1 VISNLGIVILGMKD
15 NIMSDKIGVYVCE
28 CGPNIASKVDIE
40 KIKEEI
46 KKLEDFADVELVV
59 KNHKLLCSVD
69 GKKFLE
75 NEINE
80 NNLTHLVCAACSPR
94 DHDTTFIN
102 VCKKTNLNPYMYQ
115 IVNIREHCAWIIPDK
130 EEATQKAIRM
140 IHAGMDR
147 VLYQQPLEEK
157 QLDSNPDVLV
167 IGGGIA
173 GMEAALKMASKERH
187 IFLIEKEEKL
197 GGKTAKLKE
206 LLPRQGVNLNTLQ
219 QKISEVGSNQYVKVF
234 TNTELESI
242 VGFLGNFEIVL
253 KDLNDPS
260 KQTELLAGA
269 VVVATGFDL
278 KDVATLD
285 SYKISENNEVYN
297 ALEIEKMLSEKGKI
311 TLKNGEVPKKVAI
324 IHCVGRPEVGYCSKT
339 CCNYLLKTA
348 KLIKDQSSNIE
359 VFEFYKHI
367 CLPNKNDEDF
377 YHQVEEKGI
386 EFIRI
391 KDVNVTGTKLDYV
404 EISNEKNQ
412 LDVDMVIVG
421 TAMIP
426 TSGTSDLAELLKID
440 LHETGFY
447 QEAHLKIN
455 PVSTNTDGVF
465 VVGGAH
471 GPTGISEAMIQAQA
485 AAGKIFTQLVPG
497 QKIVPEV
504 KVSEILEAYCTGC
517 KTCLD
522 VCGFGAIYFDE
533 DKGIS
538 VVNEAIC
545 RGCGNC
551 VGSCPSGSIRTRHF
565 TNPQLYQ
572 EVKEALR

>member
-1 VISNLGIVILGMKD
+1 
-15 NIMSDKIGVYVCE
+15 MSEKIGIYVCE

-40 KIKEEI
+40 KIMQELA
-46 KKLEDFADVELVV
+46 KLEDYKDKELVI
-59 KNHKLLCSVD
+59 KNHKLLCSVE

-102 VCKKTNLNPYMYQ
+102 VCKKTELNPYLYQ
-115 IVNIREHCAWIIPDK
+115 IVNIREQCAWIIPDK
-130 EEATQKAIRM
+130 EEATSKAIRM
-140 IHAGMDR
+140 IHGGMDR
-147 VLYQQPLEEK
+147 VMYQQPLEEK
-157 QLDSNPDVLV
+157 QLDSNPDVLI

-173 GMEAALKMASKERH
+173 GMEAAITLASKDRAVY
-187 IFLIEKEEKL
+187 LIEKTDKL
-197 GGKTAKLKE
+197 GGKSAKLKE
-206 LLPRQGVNLNTLQ
+206 LLPRQGVTLNNLQ
-219 QKISEVGSNQYVKVF
+219 QKISDVQSNRYIKVF
-234 TNTELESI
+234 TNTELDSI
-242 VGFLGNFEIVL
+242 VGFLGNFEIVI
-253 KDLNDPS
+253 KNVKETDNT
-260 KQTELLAGA
+260 TELLAGA

-278 KDVATLD
+278 TNISSLD
-285 SYKISENNEVYN
+285 SYNSNKEDEIYN
-297 ALEIEKMLSEKGKI
+297 ALEIEEMLLANGKI
-311 TLKNGEVPKKVAI
+311 TMQNGNEPTKVAL

-339 CCNYLLKTA
+339 CCDYLLKIA
-348 KLIKDQSSNIE
+348 KLIKDQSPTIE
-359 VFEFYKHI
+359 VTELYKHM
-367 CLPNKNDEDF
+367 CLPNKHDEEFYEQVQGKGVDF
-377 YHQVEEKGI
+377 
-386 EFIRI
+386 I
-391 KDVNVTGTKLDYV
+391 KIKNAEVHGTTINLTDITDAK
-404 EISNEKNQ
+404 KK
-412 LDVDMVIVG
+412 LDVDMIIVG
-421 TAMIP
+421 TAMVP
-426 TSGTSDLAELLKID
+426 AAGTAELGVELNID
-440 LHETGFY
+440 QHETGFF

-455 PVSTNTDGVF
+455 PISTNTDGVF

-471 GPTGISEAMIQAQA
+471 GPVGISESMLQAQA
-485 AAGKIFTQLVPG
+485 AAGKIFTQLIPG
-497 QKIVPEV
+497 QKIIPEV

-517 KTCLD
+517 QTCLE

>member
-1 VISNLGIVILGMKD
+1 
-15 NIMSDKIGVYVCE
+15 MSEKIGIYVCE

-40 KIKEEI
+40 KIMQELA
-46 KKLEDFADVELVV
+46 KLEDYKDKELVI
-59 KNHKLLCSVD
+59 KNHKLLCSVE

-102 VCKKTNLNPYMYQ
+102 VCKKTELNPYLYQ
-115 IVNIREHCAWIIPDK
+115 IVNIREQCAWIIPDK
-130 EEATQKAIRM
+130 EEATSKAIRM
-140 IHAGMDR
+140 IHGGMDR
-147 VLYQQPLEEK
+147 VMYQQPLEEK
-157 QLDSNPDVLV
+157 QLDSNPDVLI

-173 GMEAALKMASKERH
+173 GMEAAITLASKDRAVY
-187 IFLIEKEEKL
+187 LIEKTDKL
-197 GGKTAKLKE
+197 GGKSAKLKE
-206 LLPRQGVNLNTLQ
+206 LLPRQGVTLNNLQ
-219 QKISEVGSNQYVKVF
+219 QKISDVQSNRYIKVF
-234 TNTELESI
+234 TNTELDSI
-242 VGFLGNFEIVL
+242 VGFLGNFEIVI
-253 KDLNDPS
+253 KNV
-260 KQTELLAGA
+260 KETNNTTELLAGA

-278 KDVATLD
+278 TNISSLD
-285 SYKISENNEVYN
+285 SYNTNREDEIYN
-297 ALEIEKMLSEKGKI
+297 ALEIEEMLLANGKI
-311 TLKNGEVPKKVAI
+311 TMQNGNEPTKVAL

-339 CCNYLLKTA
+339 CCDYLLKIA
-348 KLIKDQSSNIE
+348 KLIKDQSPTIE
-359 VFEFYKHI
+359 VTELYKHM
-367 CLPNKNDEDF
+367 CLPNKHDEEFYEQVQGKGVDF
-377 YHQVEEKGI
+377 
-386 EFIRI
+386 I
-391 KDVNVTGTKLDYV
+391 KIKNAEVHGTTINLTDITDAK
-404 EISNEKNQ
+404 KK
-412 LDVDMVIVG
+412 LDVDMIIVG
-421 TAMIP
+421 TAMVP
-426 TSGTSDLAELLKID
+426 AAGTAELGVELNID
-440 LHETGFY
+440 QHETGFF

-455 PVSTNTDGVF
+455 PISTNTDGVF

-471 GPTGISEAMIQAQA
+471 GPVGISESMLQAQA
-485 AAGKIFTQLVPG
+485 AAGKIFTQLIPG
-497 QKIVPEV
+497 QKIIPEV

-517 KTCLD
+517 QTCLE

>member
-1 VISNLGIVILGMKD
+1 
-15 NIMSDKIGVYVCE
+15 MSEKIGIYVCE

-40 KIKEEI
+40 KIMQELA
-46 KKLEDFADVELVV
+46 KLEDYKDKELVI

-75 NEINE
+75 DEINE

-102 VCKKTNLNPYMYQ
+102 VCKKTKLNPYMYQ

-130 EEATQKAIRM
+130 EEATSKAIRM
-140 IHAGMDR
+140 IHGGMDR
-147 VLYQQPLEEK
+147 VMYQQPLEEK
-157 QLDSNPDVLV
+157 QLDSNPDVLI

-173 GMEAALKMASKERH
+173 GMEAALTLASKNRAVY
-187 IFLIEKEEKL
+187 LIEKSEKL
-197 GGKTAKLKE
+197 GGKSAKLKE
-206 LLPRQGVNLNTLQ
+206 LLPRQGVSLNTLK
-219 QKISEVGSNQYVKVF
+219 QKVSDVQSNRYIKVF
-234 TNTELESI
+234 TNTVLDSI
-242 VGFLGNFEIVL
+242 VGFLGNFEIIIKNV
-253 KDLNDPS
+253 KETNNT
-260 KQTELLAGA
+260 TELLAGA

-278 KDVATLD
+278 TDISSLD
-285 SYKISENNEVYN
+285 SYNTKKEDEVYN
-297 ALEIEKMLSEKGKI
+297 ALEIEEMLSQHGKI
-311 TLKNGEVPKKVAI
+311 TMRNGKEPQKVAL
-324 IHCVGRPEVGYCSKT
+324 IHCVGRAEVGYCSKA
-339 CCNYLLKTA
+339 CCDYLLKIA
-348 KLIKDQSSNIE
+348 NLIKNQSSKIE
-359 VFEFYKHI
+359 VTELYKHM
-367 CLPNKNDEDF
+367 CLPNKHDEEF
-377 YHQVEEKGI
+377 YEQVQEKGI
-386 EFIRI
+386 DFIKI
-391 KDVNVTGTKLDYV
+391 KNAEVHGTTINLTDIADAK
-404 EISNEKNQ
+404 KK
-412 LDVDMVIVG
+412 LDVDMIIVG

-426 TSGTSDLAELLKID
+426 AAGTAELGVELNID
-440 LHETGFY
+440 QHETGFY

-465 VVGGAH
+465 VIGGAH
-471 GPTGISEAMIQAQA
+471 GPVGITETMLQAQA
-485 AAGKIFTQLVPG
+485 AAGKIFTQLIPG
-497 QKIVPEV
+497 QKIIPEV

-517 KTCLD
+517 QTCLE

>member
-1 VISNLGIVILGMKD
+1 
-15 NIMSDKIGVYVCE
+15 MSDKIGIYICE

-40 KIKEEI
+40 KIMQELAELK
-46 KKLEDFADVELVV
+46 DFKDKELVI
-59 KNHKLLCSVD
+59 KNHKLLCSVE

-75 NEINE
+75 DEINE

-102 VCKKTNLNPYMYQ
+102 VCKKTKLNPYMYQ
-115 IVNIREHCAWIIPDK
+115 IVNIREHCAWVIPDK
-130 EEATQKAIRM
+130 DEATDKAIRI

-157 QLDSNPDVLV
+157 QLDSNPDVLIV
-167 IGGGIA
+167 GGGIA
-173 GMEAALKMASKERH
+173 GMEAALTMAGEDRTV
-187 IFLIEKEEKL
+187 FLIEKTATL
-197 GGKTAKLKE
+197 GGKSAKLKE
-206 LLPRQGVNLNTLQ
+206 LLPRQGVSLNVLN
-219 QKISEVGSNQYVKVF
+219 QKISDVKSNRYIKVF
-234 TNTELESI
+234 TETELESV
-242 VGFLGNFEIVL
+242 VGFLGNFEIVI
-253 KDLNDPS
+253 KNVSDPENT
-260 KQTELLAGA
+260 TELLAGA

-278 KDVATLD
+278 KDVSCLD
-285 SYKISENNEVYN
+285 SYNIKKEDEIYN
-297 ALEIEKMLSEKGKI
+297 ALEIEEMLSQHGK
-311 TLKNGEVPKKVAI
+311 LKMKNGKEPEKVAL
-324 IHCVGRPEVGYCSKT
+324 IHCVGRPEVGYCSKA
-339 CCNYLLKTA
+339 CCDYLLKIA
-348 KLIKDQSSNIE
+348 KLIKDQSPKIE
-359 VFEFYKHI
+359 VTELYKHM
-367 CLPNKNDEDF
+367 CLPNKYDEDF
-377 YHQVEEKGI
+377 YHEIQDKGI
-386 EFIRI
+386 EFVKIKNVEVSGTTI
-391 KDVNVTGTKLDYV
+391 KYTDISDTKKDVTY
-404 EISNEKNQ
+404 
-412 LDVDMVIVG
+412 DMIIVG

-426 TSGTSDLAELLKID
+426 TTGTAELAEELNID

-465 VVGGAH
+465 IIGGAH
-471 GPTGISEAMIQAQA
+471 GPAGITESMLQAQA
-485 AAGKIFTQLVPG
+485 AAGKIFTQLIPG
-497 QKIVPEV
+497 QKIIPEV

-522 VCGFGAIYFDE
+522 ICGFGAIYFDD

>member
-1 VISNLGIVILGMKD
+1 
-15 NIMSDKIGVYVCE
+15 MSEKIGIYVCE

-40 KIKEEI
+40 KIIQEI
-46 KKLEDFADVELVV
+46 SNLEDFKDIELVV

-69 GKKFLE
+69 GKKYLE

-102 VCKKTNLNPYMYQ
+102 VCKKTSLNPYLYQ
-115 IVNIREHCAWIIPDK
+115 IVNIREHCAWIIHDK
-130 EEATQKAIRM
+130 EEATSKAIRI
-140 IHAGMDR
+140 IHAAMDR

-157 QLDSNPDVLV
+157 QLDSNPDVLI

-173 GMEAALKMASKERH
+173 GMEAALTLAGKDRSV
-187 IFLIEKEEKL
+187 FLIEKTDKL
-197 GGKTAKLKE
+197 GGKSAKLKE
-206 LLPRQGVNLNTLQ
+206 LLPRQGVNLNILH
-219 QKISEVGSNQYVKVF
+219 QKVSDIQNNKYIKVF
-234 TNTELESI
+234 TNTELDSI
-242 VGFLGNFEIVL
+242 VGFLGNFEIVI
-253 KDLNDPS
+253 KDVNDPD
-260 KQTELLAGA
+260 KTTELLAGA
-269 VVVATGFDL
+269 VVVATGFEL
-278 KDVATLD
+278 KDAATLN
-285 SYKISENNEVYN
+285 SYNIKDNDEVYN
-297 ALEIEKMLSEKGKI
+297 ALEIEEMLSQHGKI
-311 TLKNGEVPKKVAI
+311 TRRNGEEPEKVAL
-324 IHCVGRPEVGYCSKT
+324 IHCVGRSEVGYCSKI
-339 CCNYLLKTA
+339 CCNYLLKIA
-348 KLIKDQSSNIE
+348 KLLKDQSPKIE
-359 VFEFYKHI
+359 VAELFKHL
-367 CLPNKNDEDF
+367 CLPDKQDEDF
-377 YHQVEEKGI
+377 YHKVQGKGI
-386 EFIRI
+386 DFIRI
-391 KDVNVTGTKLDYV
+391 KDVEVSGTTINLTDIADAKQKL
-404 EISNEKNQ
+404 E
-412 LDVDMVIVG
+412 VDMIIVG

-426 TSGTSDLAELLKID
+426 ASGAAELAVELKID

-471 GPTGISEAMIQAQA
+471 GPVGISESMLQAQA
-485 AAGKIFTQLVPG
+485 AAGKIFTQLIPG

-522 VCGFGAIYFDE
+522 VCGYGAIYFDE

>member
-1 VISNLGIVILGMKD
+1 
-15 NIMSDKIGVYVCE
+15 MSEKIGIYVCE

-40 KIKEEI
+40 KIMQELA
-46 KKLEDFADVELVV
+46 KLEDFKDKELVI

-75 NEINE
+75 DEINE

-102 VCKKTNLNPYMYQ
+102 VCKKTKLNPYMYQ
-115 IVNIREHCAWIIPDK
+115 IVNIREHCAWIIPDI
-130 EEATQKAIRM
+130 EEATAKAIRM

-147 VLYQQPLEEK
+147 VLYQLPLEEK
-157 QLDSNPDVLV
+157 QLDSNPDVLI

-173 GMEAALKMASKERH
+173 GIEAALTLAGKDR
-187 IFLIEKEEKL
+187 IVYLIEKSEKL
-197 GGKTAKLKE
+197 GGKSFKLKE
-206 LLPRQGVNLNTLQ
+206 LLPRQGVNLNVLH
-219 QKISEVGSNQYVKVF
+219 QKISDVQSNKYIKVF
-234 TNTELESI
+234 TNTELDTI
-242 VGFLGNFEIVL
+242 VGFLGNFEIVI
-253 KDLNDPS
+253 KDMNDPDS
-260 KQTELLAGA
+260 TTELLAGA
-269 VVVATGFDL
+269 VIVATGFDL
-278 KDVATLD
+278 KDVTSLD
-285 SYKISENNEVYN
+285 SYNIKKDDEVYN
-297 ALEIEKMLSEKGKI
+297 ALEIEEMLSQQGKI
-311 TLKNGEVPKKVAI
+311 TMRNGKEPEKVALM
-324 IHCVGRPEVGYCSKT
+324 HCVGRPEVGYCSKA
-339 CCNYLLKTA
+339 CCNYLLKIA
-348 KLIKDQSSNIE
+348 KLIKDQSPKIE
-359 VFEFYKHI
+359 VTELFKHM
-367 CLPNKNDEDF
+367 CLPNKYDEEF
-377 YHQVEEKGI
+377 YEQVQEKGI
-386 EFIRI
+386 DFIKI
-391 KDVNVTGTKLDYV
+391 KKAEVTGTTINFTDIADAK
-404 EISNEKNQ
+404 KK
-412 LDVDMVIVG
+412 LDVDMIIVG

-426 TSGTSDLAELLKID
+426 TSDTLELADELKLD
-440 LHETGFY
+440 LHETGFI

-471 GPTGISEAMIQAQA
+471 GPVGITESMLQAQA
-485 AAGKIFTQLVPG
+485 VAGKIFTQLIPG
-497 QKIVPEV
+497 QKIIPEV

-517 KTCLD
+517 QTCLD

>member
-1 VISNLGIVILGMKD
+1 
-15 NIMSDKIGVYVCE
+15 MSEKIGIYVCE

-40 KIKEEI
+40 KIMQELA
-46 KKLEDFADVELVV
+46 KLEDYKDKELVI

-75 NEINE
+75 DEINE

-102 VCKKTNLNPYMYQ
+102 VCKKTKLNPYMYQ
-115 IVNIREHCAWIIPDK
+115 IVNIREQCAWIIPDK
-130 EEATQKAIRM
+130 EEATSKAIRM
-140 IHAGMDR
+140 IHGGMDR
-147 VLYQQPLEEK
+147 VMYQQPLEEK
-157 QLDSNPDVLV
+157 QLDSNPDVLI

-173 GMEAALKMASKERH
+173 GMEAALTLASKDRAVY
-187 IFLIEKEEKL
+187 LIEKSEKM
-197 GGKTAKLKE
+197 GGNSAKLKE
-206 LLPRQGVNLNTLQ
+206 LLPRQGVTLNVLH
-219 QKISEVGSNQYVKVF
+219 QKIADVQSNRFIKVF
-234 TNTELESI
+234 TNTELDSI
-242 VGFLGNFEIVL
+242 VGFLGNFEIVI
-253 KDLNDPS
+253 KNV
-260 KQTELLAGA
+260 KETNNTTELLAGA
-269 VVVATGFDL
+269 VIVATGFDL
-278 KDVATLD
+278 TDISSLE
-285 SYKISENNEVYN
+285 SYNTKKEDEVYN
-297 ALEIEKMLSEKGKI
+297 ALEIEEMLSANGKI
-311 TLKNGEVPKKVAI
+311 TMRNGNEPGKVAL

-339 CCNYLLKTA
+339 CCDYLLKIA
-348 KLIKDQSSNIE
+348 KLIKDQSPTIE
-359 VFEFYKHI
+359 VKELYKHM
-367 CLPNKNDEDF
+367 CLPNKHDEEF
-377 YHQVEEKGI
+377 YEQVQEKGVD
-386 EFIRI
+386 FIKI
-391 KDVNVTGTKLDYV
+391 KNAEIHGTIINLTDITDAK
-404 EISNEKNQ
+404 KK
-412 LDVDMVIVG
+412 LDVDMIIVG

-426 TSGTSDLAELLKID
+426 AAGTAELGVELNID
-440 LHETGFY
+440 QHETGFF

-471 GPTGISEAMIQAQA
+471 GPVGITESMLQAQA
-485 AAGKIFTQLVPG
+485 AAGKIFTQLIPG
-497 QKIVPEV
+497 QKIIPEV

-517 KTCLD
+517 QTCLE